1 MPWGLDVGCWMLDV
15 FFMNLPVQHIAGEPL
30 NDEQQKYLEGFFAG
44 LAAHGVSFGDVAP
57 TPAADKKISLDDL
70 IFEERVK
77 HELHPLDAYDQILEN
92 AVNNK
97 APDKE
102 EIFRFKW
109 NGLFFLTPNK
119 EAFMARLR
127 IPGGVLKTFQLRELA
142 SIAKELTSGYVQIT
156 TRANFQMRLIQ
167 PKDCPE
173 FLHRVQSV
181 GLHTRGAGADN
192 IRNLTANP
200 TAGIDPH
207 ELIDVLPFCNE
218 LAQIII
224 NDRSFYDLPRKFNI
238 AFDGG
243 GLIGTVE
250 DTNDIGAKAVWVGT
264 PSTVSARS
272 EEKSGHAGTVL
283 GAPEALSPAAS
294 PSSLGGERAGGWGG
308 DVVGQSNAI
317 TTSNEPSHPS
327 PSIPHASEGRGRS
340 VLDAAGNPIA
350 PGVYFRLALGG
361 ATGHKAFA
369 RDLGVLV
376 KPAELNKVIVALVRV
391 YIANG
396 NRTDRKKARLKHL
409 LETWSLEK
417 YLGEAEKI
425 LGCKLL
431 RAPLTEVG
439 QASRLSGSE
448 GVSPSNTN
456 AGETPADQTGGTPV
470 PLPHT
475 HIGVY
480 PQKQK
485 GLNYIG
491 VAMPV
496 GQITPKQMLRVA
508 EIADL
513 YGSGEIRLTVWQNF
527 IIPNVPDAYV
537 ETVKKALKKI
547 GFDTQ
552 QSLLRGGL
560 IACTGNSYCKFAQS
574 NTKAHALELADYLDK
589 RITLDSPVNIHVTGC
604 PNSCAQHYMGDIGLL
619 GVKVKGEDGYHVF
632 IGGGFGVNQAV
643 GRQVFS
649 GVTANDLKPTLE
661 KMLKGY
667 QRRREPGE
675 TFKKFTTRND
685 LNTLQ
690 AIFTNE
696 E

>member
-1 MPWGLDVGCWMLDV
+1 MEI
-15 FFMNLPVQHIAGEPL
+15 PVQHVNGEPL
-30 NDEQQKYLEGFFAG
+30 NDDQRKYLDGFFAG
-44 LAAHGVSFGDVAP
+44 LAARGVTFGDVQPAP
-57 TPAADKKISLDDL
+57 APAGKASLEDL

-77 HELHPLDAYDQILEN
+77 RELHPLDAYDQIIEN
-92 AVNNK
+92 AIANK

-127 IPGGVLKTFQLRELA
+127 IPGGVVKTFQLREMA
-142 SIAKELTSGYVQIT
+142 AIAKDLTSGYVQIT

-173 FLHRVQSV
+173 FLRRLQAV
-181 GLHTRGAGADN
+181 GLHTRGSGADN

-200 TAGIDPH
+200 TAGIDPY
-207 ELIDVLPFCNE
+207 ELIDVMPMCQE
-218 LAQIII
+218 LGQIII

-238 AFDGG
+238 AYDGG

-250 DTNDIGAKAVWVGT
+250 DTNDIGARAV
-264 PSTVSARS
+264 TV
-272 EEKSGHAGTVL
+272 
-283 GAPEALSPAAS
+283 
-294 PSSLGGERAGGWGG
+294 GGE
-308 DVVGQSNAI
+308 VF
-317 TTSNEPSHPS
+317 
-327 PSIPHASEGRGRS
+327 
-340 VLDAAGNPIA
+340 
-350 PGVYFRLALGG
+350 FRIALGG

-376 KPAELNKVIVALVRV
+376 RPAELNRAILALVRV

-396 NRTDRKKARLKHL
+396 NRGDRKKARLKHL

-417 YLGEAEKI
+417 YLGEAEKL
-425 LGCKLL
+425 LGG
-431 RAPLTEVG
+431 PLTKAAPE
-439 QASRLSGSE
+439 AK
-448 GVSPSNTN
+448 P
-456 AGETPADQTGGTPV
+456 APDGE

-480 PQKQK
+480 QQKQK
-485 GLNYIG
+485 GLNYVG

-537 ETVKKALKKI
+537 ETVKKALRKI

-552 QSLLRGGL
+552 QSLLRGGI
-560 IACTGNSYCKFAQS
+560 IACTGNSYCKFAQA
-574 NTKAHALELADYLDK
+574 NTKGQALELADYLDR
-589 RITLDSPVNIHVTGC
+589 RIQLDQPINIHLTGC

-632 IGGGFGVNQAV
+632 VGGGFGANQAV
-643 GRQVFS
+643 GRQIFAS
-649 GVTANDLKPTLE
+649 ITATDLKPTLE

-667 QRRREPGE
+667 LRRRTPGE
-675 TFKKFTTRND
+675 TFQQFTTRND

-690 AIFTNE
+690 AIFTNDE
-696 E
+696 

>member
-1 MPWGLDVGCWMLDV
+1 MCIKMEI
-15 FFMNLPVQHIAGEPL
+15 PVQHINGEPL
-30 NDEQQKYLEGFFAG
+30 NDEQRKYLDGFFAG
-44 LAAHGVSFGDVAP
+44 LAAHGVSFGDVEA
-57 TPAADKKISLDDL
+57 TSAAEKKASLDDL
-70 IFEERVK
+70 IPEERIK
-77 HELHPLDAYDQILEN
+77 RELHPLDAYPQILEN
-92 AVNNK
+92 ALANK
-97 APDKE
+97 APEKE
-102 EIFRFKW
+102 DIFRFKW
-109 NGLFFLTPNK
+109 NGLFFLTPMK
-119 EAFMARLR
+119 DAFMARLR

-142 SIAKELTSGYVQIT
+142 GIAKDLTSGYVQIT

-167 PKDCPE
+167 PKDTPE
-173 FLHRVQSV
+173 VLRRIQSV

-207 ELIDVLPFCNE
+207 ELIDVLPFCHE

-224 NDRSFYDLPRKFNI
+224 NDRSFYNLPRKFNI

-250 DTNDIGAKAVWVGT
+250 DTNDIGAKAVKVGD
-264 PSTVSARS
+264 
-272 EEKSGHAGTVL
+272 E
-283 GAPEALSPAAS
+283 
-294 PSSLGGERAGGWGG
+294 
-308 DVVGQSNAI
+308 I
-317 TTSNEPSHPS
+317 F
-327 PSIPHASEGRGRS
+327 
-340 VLDAAGNPIA
+340 
-350 PGVYFRLALGG
+350 FRIALGG
-361 ATGHKAFA
+361 ATGHKTFA

-376 KPAELNKVIVALVRV
+376 KPAELNKVIVAIVRV

-417 YLGEAEKI
+417 YLGETEKI
-425 LGCKLL
+425 LGYKL
-431 RAPLTEVG
+431 AK
-439 QASRLSGSE
+439 A
-448 GVSPSNTN
+448 
-456 AGETPADQTGGTPV
+456 PADLKLDYGDSK
-470 PLPHT
+470 LPHT
-475 HIGVY
+475 HIGIHS
-480 PQKQK
+480 QKQK
-485 GLNYIG
+485 DLNYVG

-552 QSLLRGGL
+552 QSLLRGGV
-560 IACTGNSYCKFAQS
+560 IACTGNSYCKFAQT
-574 NTKAHALELADYLDK
+574 NTKGHALEIADYLDK
-589 RITLDSPVNIHVTGC
+589 HITLDSPINIHLTGC

-619 GVKVKGEDGYHVF
+619 GVKVRGEDGYHVF
-632 IGGGFGVNQAV
+632 IGGGFGANQAV

-649 GVTANDLKPTLE
+649 GLTVSDLKPTLE

-667 QRRREPGE
+667 LRHRQPGE
-675 TFKKFTTRND
+675 PFQKFTTRND